1 MRSRE
6 GRPFVRAGKVGTK
19 APEPAPP
26 YAVPTRE
33 SRHGVELGLQPGLQ
47 PLGNPA
53 PEPAGPVG
61 GRSGRQFVVDGSRC
75 GLHGIGNGPA
85 PIGVVLPQGSLFRF
99 EYGGAFGHRR
109 RMHLRT

>member
-26 YAVPTRE
+26 YAVPSGE
-33 SRHGVELGLQPGLQ
+33 SRHGVEPGLQ

-53 PEPAGPVG
+53 PELAGPVG